1 MKARKTLKGKPVNL
15 RLDPDVEAE
24 IDKIAEA
31 TRLPKVEI
39 LRQCAAAGAAA
50 IAQNGYT
57 LPTPLRMQIVQA
69 KQQQEEDSAIQAK
82 KKAAS

>member
-69 KQQQEEDSAIQAK
+69 KQQEEENLLQAK
-82 KKAAS
+82 RKAAS